1 MPSDTIAD
9 GMAINRPVAGVIG
22 LLDRVL
28 DEVLLLDDESLRGAI
43 RLLSDAAGLIAE
55 PSGAAGVAAVMANR
69 ERFAGL
75 DVATII
81 TGSNLDPALRAELM
95 LG

>member
-1 MPSDTIAD
+1 L
-9 GMAINRPVAGVIG
+9 VLVI
-22 LLDRVL
+22 LPF
-28 DEVLLLDDESLRGAI
+28 SPNA
-43 RLLSDAAGLIAE
+43 LSDAAGLIAE
-55 PSGAAGVAAVMANR
+55 PCGAAGVAAVMANR

-81 TGSNLDPALRAELM
+81 TGSSLDPALRAELM

>member
-1 MPSDTIAD
+1 
-9 GMAINRPVAGVIG
+9 
-22 LLDRVL
+22 
-28 DEVLLLDDESLRGAI
+28 
-43 RLLSDAAGLIAE
+43 
-55 PSGAAGVAAVMANR
+55 MANR
-69 ERFAGL
+69 ERFAAL